1 MTRFVLRSRPYV
13 CLPCNEFFQTK
24 NELTLHTASHSSK
37 ENDQDQSAND
47 TDSGSSSSSSD
58 KDKKAPGSM
67 EGNESGG
74 STSSPAKIN
83 IVELPNGT
91 KIELKNVQHGQL
103 MSLER
108 MRMLLAILLK
118 RISTPSRLRRLGYGT
133 KLIDVVLTKS
143 IQSSGRKIA
152 ISDDSLDVRSLLK
165 RNIEILLD
173 WTIPKEFMDRFR
185 QEQKTVEEILEELT
199 S

>member
-1 MTRFVLRSRPYV
+1 
-13 CLPCNEFFQTK
+13 
-24 NELTLHTASHSSK
+24 
-37 ENDQDQSAND
+37 
-47 TDSGSSSSSSD
+47 
-58 KDKKAPGSM
+58 M
-67 EGNESGG
+67 EGTDNNGG
-74 STSSPAKIN
+74 STSQ
-83 IVELPNGT
+83 VVHLPNGT

-133 KLIDVVLTKS
+133 KLIDIVLTKS
-143 IQSSGRKIA
+143 IESSGRKA
-152 ISDDSLDVRSLLK
+152 ISDESQDTRTLLK

-173 WTIPKEFMDRFR
+173 WTIPREFMDRFR
-185 QEQKTVEEILEELT
+185 QEKKTVEEILEELT